1 MIITMHLTFM
11 EGNTTLGYLEE
22 IGSFIIYVQID
33 IFIIFFYYNLRFLF
47 LQLQIKPDF
56 NYFLEKK

>member
-1 MIITMHLTFM
+1 MMTMHFTFM
-11 EGNTTLGYLEE
+11 ENNDTLEYVEE
-22 IGSFIIYVQID
+22 IGSYILYVEID
-33 IFIIFFYYNLRFLF
+33 IFIAFFYYNLKFLF